1 MLSCPDGLLERAE
14 AALKRTVATDP
25 SDTAALLR
33 LGDVQRGKGR
43 LDEALDSYRRVLS
56 LRPSDRKASW
66 LVAILSGKGV
76 AEGQACARPV
86 PFVHRTDFLPP
97 SRCSELLAFARASR
111 EHFKPGF
118 VGIEGKVDPSSRKA
132 LVERRVSAR
141 EVQPWF
147 EPRLRDALSEAL
159 PRLRMPE
166 PSEYWVEMAMAAY
179 LGGGFFAKHT
189 DNGGRPS
196 DTRTLSFAYYFHRQ
210 PRRFSGGE
218 LLLHDGDGDAS
229 AFTRIEPLHNSIVF
243 FPSSALHQIAPVEI
257 DRGGSDGDRPQD
269 ASQTD
274 GFADARFA
282 IHGWLRTCS
291 AE

>member
-1 MLSCPDGLLERAE
+1 MAYRNLTHNLLRTDGLLERAE
-14 AALKRTVATDP
+14 AALQCAVAADP
-25 SDTAALLR
+25 NDAEALLR

-43 LDEALDSYRRVLS
+43 LGKALDSYRRVLS
-56 LRPSDRKASW
+56 LRPSDPKASW

-76 AEGQACARPV
+76 AEEPACAGPI
-86 PFVHRTDFLPP
+86 PFVRRTDFLPSP
-97 SRCSELLAFARASR
+97 RCSQLLAFAQANR
-111 EHFKPGF
+111 EQFKPGL
-118 VGIEGKVDPSSRKA
+118 VGVQGAVDPSSRKA

-141 EVQPWF
+141 ELQPWF
-147 EPRLRDALSEAL
+147 EPRLRDAFSEAL

-166 PSEYWVEMAMAAY
+166 PSEYRVEMAMAAY
-179 LGGGFFAKHT
+179 LGGGFFAKHA
-189 DNGGRPS
+189 DNDGRTF

-243 FPSSALHQIAPVEI
+243 FPSSATHQITTVE
-257 DRGGSDGDRPQD
+257 SDLD
-269 ASQTD
+269 ASSSTEE
-274 GFADARFA
+274 FADARLA
-282 IHGWLRTCS
+282 IHGWLRTYA